1 MLNNDE
7 YVTRKE
13 FRIYIV
19 LFIILNLILIFGLIE
34 LKSKIKE
41 MNQAEHKPWQKE
53 ILWTI

>member
-19 LFIILNLILIFGLIE
+19 LFVIWNLILMFGLIE

-41 MNQAEHKPWQKE
+41 MNQAEPKPWQKE

>member
-7 YVTRKE
+7 YITRKE
-13 FRIYIV
+13 FKIYVV
-19 LFIILNLILIFGLIE
+19 LFTILNLILIFGLIE

-41 MNQAEHKPWQKE
+41 MNQAEPKPWQKE

>member
-7 YVTRKE
+7 YITRKE
-13 FRIYIV
+13 FKIYVV
-19 LFIILNLILIFGLIE
+19 LFVILNLILMFGLIE

-41 MNQAEHKPWQKE
+41 MNQAEPKPWQKE